1 LVSRVTDL
9 GGLDAGQRAS
19 AARVV
24 IVFVLLLVTGA
35 AGIDLYLDLV
45 RRQAIGP
52 RIKRWGRDYPL
63 VMAGL
68 AFFFGMMI
76 GHFFFSRDA

>member
-1 LVSRVTDL
+1 LVAGVTGL
-9 GGLDAGQRAS
+9 GVLDAGQRAA

-24 IVFVLLLVTGA
+24 IVFVLLLVTGS

-45 RRQAIGP
+45 RREALGP

-68 AFFFGMMI
+68 GFFFGMMI
-76 GHFFFSRDA
+76 GHFFFSRDI

>member
-1 LVSRVTDL
+1 VTDL

-63 VMAGL
+63 VMACL